1 MNISMETGLVVIND
15 IGRELGM
22 SLDKMQLIWF
32 SGTIEKIASIFGD
45 PCFPL
50 RVKDAEI
57 VLR

>member
-1 MNISMETGLVVIND
+1 METGLVVIND